1 MTRTSEE
8 IYENHKDSLLKG
20 DFPRF
25 FADYADDAIL
35 LTMDGTYVGKD
46 AIQSWYQGI
55 IESQPNLRVVFEK
68 VVIEGDTVFLQW
80 SGESDMATFPHGVAT
95 FIIREGMIQR
105 QTEWF
110 ILIPK
115 ET

>member
-8 IYENHKDSLLKG
+8 IYENHKDSILKG
-20 DFPRF
+20 DLPRL

-46 AIQSWYQGI
+46 AIQSWFQGI
-55 IESQPNLRVVFEK
+55 FESHPNTKFNFEK
-68 VVIEGDTVFLQW
+68 VVVEGDTVLLQW
-80 SGESDMATFPHGVAT
+80 SGESDLATFPHGVAT
-95 FIIREGMIQR
+95 FIIREGMIKR

-110 ILIPK
+110 IIIPK